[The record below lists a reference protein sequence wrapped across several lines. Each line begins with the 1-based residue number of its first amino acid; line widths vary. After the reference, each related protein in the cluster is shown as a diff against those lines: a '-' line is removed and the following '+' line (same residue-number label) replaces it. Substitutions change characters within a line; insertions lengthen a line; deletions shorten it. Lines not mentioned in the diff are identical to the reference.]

1 MLRTKGEGFFV
12 TFCGPPNIVRETAM
26 IVDFYSL
33 YGRYAQDVYRFAL
46 YLCGNVQLAE
56 EIASE
61 AFARAW
67 TTPGEIRMAT
77 AKAYLFMIARNLYRG
92 RLKRQAREAELQES
106 LPDLNPGPDILAG
119 TRLELEA
126 VLRALKTLPETDRA
140 ALLMHAQDGMPYAE
154 IAVALDISLAAVKV
168 KIHRARL
175 KLNQLFNQE
184 KVNL

>member
-1 MLRTKGEGFFV
+1 MNPDSFFV
-12 TFCGPPNIVRETAM
+12 TFFLRLNIVRETDM

-33 YGRYAQDVYRFAL
+33 YERYAQDVYRFAL

-61 AFARAW
+61 TFARAW
-67 TTPGEIRMAT
+67 TTPGEIRVAT

-92 RLKRQAREAELQES
+92 GLKRHAREAQLDES
-106 LPDLNPGPDILAG
+106 LPDLKPSPDILAG
-119 TRLELEA
+119 TRMELQA
-126 VLRALKTLPETDRA
+126 VLEALKTLPETDRA

-154 IAVALDISLAAVKV
+154 IAIALGISLAAVKI
-168 KIHRARL
+168 KIHRSRL

-184 KVNL
+184 KAKL